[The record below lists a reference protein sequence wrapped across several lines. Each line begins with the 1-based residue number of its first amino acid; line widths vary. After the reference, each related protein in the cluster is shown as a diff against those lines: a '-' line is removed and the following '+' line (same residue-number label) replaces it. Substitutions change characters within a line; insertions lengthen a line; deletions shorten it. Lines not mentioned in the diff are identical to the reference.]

1 VLIVQQYVPGTVM
14 APRREIIGR
23 AVAADHAASGLPVDE
38 AGACSM
44 EPDQGIDI
52 LAHQRTAAAALRSDE
67 DLAQPHRLE

>member
-1 VLIVQQYVPGTVM
+1 MRLDPQPLDLLLIV
-14 APRREIIGR
+14 
-23 AVAADHAASGLPVDE
+23 DNS
-38 AGACSM
+38 CSM